1 MKQVVNIEYLNSDL
15 YGCAAIDGRNWHVV
29 GALPGETVVAK
40 IIKKNRNFV
49 LAIAEEVTSAN
60 ELRIQPKCEHFLT
73 CAGCTMQHVPSIE
86 QLALKKELLNKAL
99 NEIGD
104 NTEIGICEGEN
115 WNYRRRARISVKY
128 DRKKEEVAFGFR
140 EFNSW
145 FVTKMNHC
153 HVLTNGFVKHMDKIK
168 RCLEKL
174 DIIRQIPQLEIS
186 DIDGNCLV
194 AIRHMQEF
202 TANDLEEINLLAEQT
217 KLMIMLQGNNL
228 ELKPIHKDSQYPQ
241 KMLSHG
247 LEYHVDL
254 NDFVQINADVNSKM
268 IQHIK
273 DQIGSNN
280 TRIHDFFCGIGN
292 ITLALHQQAREIIG
306 YELSELMIQ
315 KAKKLAKNNTINNC
329 EFISKDLFVPDFSKI
344 DFKLDDVVILDP
356 PRSGAEALSKEL
368 AQLEVHQLIYVSCN
382 YQSLIRDLQILKT
395 KYQIKSVTIF
405 DMFSQTKHFET
416 VVVLVPIT

>member
-1 MKQVVNIEYLNSDL
+1 MKQAVNIEYLNSDL
-15 YGCAAIDGRNWHVV
+15 YGCAVIDGRNWHVV

-49 LAIAEEVTSAN
+49 LAIAEEVTSAS
-60 ELRIQPKCEHFLT
+60 ELRIKPKCEHFLT
-73 CAGCTMQHVPSIE
+73 CAGCTMQHVPSVE
-86 QLALKKELLNKAL
+86 QLTLKKELLSKAL

-104 NTEIGICEGEN
+104 STQIGICEGEN

-128 DRKKEEVAFGFR
+128 DRKKEQVAFGFR

-145 FVTKMNHC
+145 FVTKMNNC
-153 HVLTNGFVKHMDKIK
+153 HVLTNGFVKHMNKIK
-168 RCLEKL
+168 GCLGKL

-202 TANDLEEINLLAEQT
+202 TAKDLEEINLLAEQT
-217 KLMIMLQGNNL
+217 KLMIMLQGNDL
-228 ELKPIHKDSQYPQ
+228 ELKPIHKLGQYPQ

-254 NDFVQINADVNSKM
+254 NNFIQINADVNSKM
-268 IQHIK
+268 IQYIK
-273 DQIGSNN
+273 EQIGSNN

-292 ITLALHQQAREIIG
+292 ITLALHQQAREVIG

-315 KAKKLAKNNTINNC
+315 KAKELAKNNTITNC

-344 DFKLDDVVILDP
+344 DFKLDDIVILDP

-368 AQLEVHQLIYVSCN
+368 SQLKVHQLIYVSCN

-395 KYQIKSVTIF
+395 NYQIKSVTIF

-416 VVVLVPIT
+416 VAVLVPKA